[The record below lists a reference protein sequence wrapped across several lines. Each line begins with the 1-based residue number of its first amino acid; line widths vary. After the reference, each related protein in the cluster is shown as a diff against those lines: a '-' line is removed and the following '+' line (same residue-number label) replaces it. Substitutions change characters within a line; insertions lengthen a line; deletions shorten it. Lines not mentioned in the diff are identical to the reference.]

1 MIFGAK
7 IDYSCTYLTY
17 CSILL
22 YHRKGGIFLNIVEP
36 IRDRAKIEAMKQSLL
51 RQSRRNYFLFVLGI
65 NIGLRIS
72 DIIPLKV
79 RDLQSSHIVIRESK
93 TGKNVRFLI
102 NNQLRS
108 EINDYTAGWSPDA
121 YIFPSKKGGYI
132 GRVQAYNI
140 LNTAAQEV
148 GLTHIGTH
156 TLRKTFG
163 YFHYKRYK
171 DVALLQT
178 LFGHA
183 APSITLRY
191 IGITQDEIDD
201 TLADFF
207 L

>member
-79 RDLQSSHIVIRESK
+79 RDLQSSHIVIR
-93 TGKNVRFLI
+93 
-102 NNQLRS
+102 
-108 EINDYTAGWSPDA
+108 
-121 YIFPSKKGGYI
+121 
-132 GRVQAYNI
+132 
-140 LNTAAQEV
+140 
-148 GLTHIGTH
+148 
-156 TLRKTFG
+156 
-163 YFHYKRYK
+163 
-171 DVALLQT
+171 
-178 LFGHA
+178 
-183 APSITLRY
+183 
-191 IGITQDEIDD
+191 
-201 TLADFF
+201 
-207 L
+207 